1 MDAQAAA
8 ECSEPQRH
16 GVAAP
21 PPPTVEPALVVVKGV
36 LAPHPA
42 PIALTGPDAEPAAKR
57 RAVRPEHEPCPPLPV
72 LAVPAAQLHGQ
83 ATSDLATACA
93 KVAPPLPLPRHSP
106 PALSRCPFRKHA
118 RSPACPLASQR
129 CVLGA
134 RRCSGR

>member
-72 LAVPAAQLHGQ
+72 LLVPVPAAQLHGQ

-93 KVAPPLPLPRHSP
+93 KVAPPLPPPRHSP
-106 PALSRCPFRKHA
+106 PALKKAIKTIKIYGWYSGPC
-118 RSPACPLASQR
+118 
-129 CVLGA
+129 LGA
-134 RRCSGR
+134 TVGQVWNS